1 MLSCIDRIKLSLNR
15 ENIMTLILIGLLLF
29 CGVHLVPAL
38 APGLKASWLGKM
50 GEGGY
55 KGSYSLLLLG
65 GIVMIVLGW
74 RSTLPSTVYLPSAE
88 LRLPAV
94 VLVILAFLMLVVG
107 SRNSRI
113 RQWVRHPQLTGV
125 LLWALA
131 HLILNG
137 DNRSVLLFSGLA
149 LWSFVE
155 IFAISKREGAW
166 TKADIPSAGAEAIT
180 IVATAVVVIAMMFGH
195 PYFTGM
201 PVF

>member
-1 MLSCIDRIKLSLNR
+1 
-15 ENIMTLILIGLLLF
+15 MTLILIGLLLF
-29 CGVHLVPAL
+29 CVVHLVPSL
-38 APGLKASWLGKM
+38 APGLKAAWLGKL

-55 KGSYSLLLLG
+55 KGSFSLLLLG
-65 GIVMIVLGW
+65 GIVSIVLGW
-74 RSTLPSTVYLPSAE
+74 RSTLPELVYLPSPGLKHAA
-88 LRLPAV
+88 LAL
-94 VLVILAFLMLVVG
+94 VLVAFLMLVVG

-131 HLILNG
+131 HLMLNG

-155 IFAISKREGAW
+155 ILAVSKREGPW
-166 TKADIPSAGAEAIT
+166 VKADIPSVGAEAAT
-180 IVATAVVVIAMMFGH
+180 IVITAVVVGVMIFGH
-195 PYFTGM
+195 PYFAGM

>member
-1 MLSCIDRIKLSLNR
+1 
-15 ENIMTLILIGLLLF
+15 MTLILIGLILF
-29 CGVHLVPAL
+29 CGVHLVPSF
-38 APGLKASWLGKM
+38 APSVKASWLEKL

-55 KGSYSLLLLG
+55 KGSFSLLLLAG
-65 GIVMIVLGW
+65 VISIVLGW
-74 RSTLPSTVYLPSAE
+74 RSSVPELVYLPSPE

-94 VLVILAFLMLVVG
+94 ALVLVAFLMLVVG

-131 HLILNG
+131 HLLLNG

-155 IFAISKREGAW
+155 ILAISKREGPW
-166 TKADIPSAGAEAIT
+166 IKAEIPGLGTEAAT
-180 IVATAVVVIAMMFGH
+180 IVITVVVVGVLIFGH
-195 PYFTGM
+195 PYFTAM

>member
-1 MLSCIDRIKLSLNR
+1 
-15 ENIMTLILIGLLLF
+15 MTLLLIGLLLF
-29 CGVHLVPAL
+29 CAVHLVPSI
-38 APGLKASWLGKM
+38 APALKASWLKKL

-55 KGSYSLLLLG
+55 KGSFSLLLLA
-65 GIVMIVLGW
+65 GIISMVLGW
-74 RSTLPSTVYLPSAE
+74 RSTLPEFIYLPSPD

-94 VLVILAFLMLVVG
+94 ALVLVAFLMLVVG

-131 HLILNG
+131 HLLLNG

-155 IFAISKREGAW
+155 ILVISKREGPW
-166 TKADIPSAGAEAIT
+166 IKATIPSLGTEVAT
-180 IVATAVVVIAMMFGH
+180 IVITAVVAGVLIFTH

>member
-1 MLSCIDRIKLSLNR
+1 
-15 ENIMTLILIGLLLF
+15 MTLLLIGLLLF
-29 CGVHLVPAL
+29 CGVHLVPSL
-38 APGLKASWLGKM
+38 APGLRASWLGKM
-50 GEGGY
+50 GESGY

-74 RSTLPSTVYLPSAE
+74 RSTLPTTVYVPSPE
-88 LRLPAV
+88 RLPAV
-94 VLVILAFLMLVVG
+94 ALVILAFLMLVVG

-131 HLILNG
+131 HLMLNG

-155 IFAISKREGAW
+155 IVAISKREGPW
-166 TKADIPSAGAEAIT
+166 IKADIPSIGAEVIT
-180 IVATAVVVIAMMFGH
+180 LVATVIVVTAMIFGH

>member
-1 MLSCIDRIKLSLNR
+1 
-15 ENIMTLILIGLLLF
+15 MTLLLIGLLLF
-29 CGVHLVPAL
+29 CGVHLVPSL
-38 APGLKASWLGKM
+38 APGLRASWFEKM

-65 GIVMIVLGW
+65 GIVMMVLGW
-74 RSTLPSTVYLPSAE
+74 RSTLPTSVYLPSPE

-94 VLVILAFLMLVVG
+94 ALVIVAFLMLVVG

-131 HLILNG
+131 HLMLNG
-137 DNRSVLLFSGLA
+137 DSRSVLLFCGLA

-155 IFAISKREGAW
+155 ILAISKREGPW
-166 TKADIPSAGAEAIT
+166 VKADIPSVGAEVIT
-180 IVATAVVVIAMMFGH
+180 IVATAAVVVAMIFGH

>member
-1 MLSCIDRIKLSLNR
+1 
-15 ENIMTLILIGLLLF
+15 MTLILIGLILF
-29 CGVHLVPAL
+29 CGVHLVPSL
-38 APGLKASWLGKM
+38 APGLKASWLGKL

-55 KGSYSLLLLG
+55 KGSYSLLLLA
-65 GIVMIVLGW
+65 GIVSIVLGW
-74 RSTLPSTVYLPSAE
+74 RSTLPELVYLPSSD

-94 VLVILAFLMLVVG
+94 ALVVVAFLMLVVG

-125 LLWALA
+125 FLWALA
-131 HLILNG
+131 HLLLNG

-155 IFAISKREGAW
+155 ILAISKREGEW
-166 TKADIPSAGAEAIT
+166 VKAAIPSLGTEAAT
-180 IVATAVVVIAMMFGH
+180 IAITAVVIGVMIFGH
-195 PYFTGM
+195 PYFTGI